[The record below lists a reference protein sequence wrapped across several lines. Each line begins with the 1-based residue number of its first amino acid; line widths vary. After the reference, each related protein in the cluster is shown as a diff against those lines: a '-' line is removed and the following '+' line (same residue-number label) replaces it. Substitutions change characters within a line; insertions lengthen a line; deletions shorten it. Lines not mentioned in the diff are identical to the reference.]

1 MRLKMKVEMKEEIQ
15 NETSVIDR
23 GPAGKKVAVP
33 LIAYLTTY
41 LHTRPDCILVMQVV
55 VVAGQGRPWSNDHL
69 RLGLT
74 HTHTGRSQT
83 GNDKPRSAALPSSSS
98 PSSSSLHFSGD
109 VSEISLGKGLLKE
122 SKKLIILLAKSSRLL
137 L

>member
-23 GPAGKKVAVP
+23 GPASKKVAVP

-55 VVAGQGRPWSNDHL
+55 VGAGQGRPWSNDHL

-83 GNDKPRSAALPSSSS
+83 GNDKPRSAALSSS
-98 PSSSSLHFSGD
+98 PSSSSLYFSD
-109 VSEISLGKGLLKE
+109 NVPDMKYQVKVYL
-122 SKKLIILLAKSSRLL
+122 R
-137 L
+137 

>member
-1 MRLKMKVEMKEEIQ
+1 MKVEMKEEIQ

-23 GPAGKKVAVP
+23 GPASKKVAVP

-55 VVAGQGRPWSNDHL
+55 VGAGQGRPWSNDHL

-74 HTHTGRSQT
+74 HTGRSQT
-83 GNDKPRSAALPSSSS
+83 GNDKPRSAALPPS
-98 PSSSSLHFSGD
+98 PSSSSLYFSD
-109 VSEISLGKGLLKE
+109 NVPDMKYQVKVYL
-122 SKKLIILLAKSSRLL
+122 R
-137 L
+137 

>member
-74 HTHTGRSQT
+74 HTHTL
-83 GNDKPRSAALPSSSS
+83 AALRQAMTS
-98 PSSSSLHFSGD
+98 PGQQHCHHHHHHHHHHC
-109 VSEISLGKGLLKE
+109 ISQAMSQKYY
-122 SKKLIILLAKSSRLL
+122 
-137 L
+137 

>member
-1 MRLKMKVEMKEEIQ
+1 MKVEMKEEIQ

-83 GNDKPRSAALPSSSS
+83 GNDKPRSAALPPS
-98 PSSSSLHFSGD
+98 PSSSSLYFSD
-109 VSEISLGKGLLKE
+109 NVPDMKYQVMVYLGKL
-122 SKKLIILLAKSSRLL
+122 SFTF
-137 L
+137 

>member
-55 VVAGQGRPWSNDHL
+55 VVAGRGD
-69 RLGLT
+69 LGQMITFVSASHT
-74 HTHTGRSQT
+74 HTHWPLSDRQ
-83 GNDKPRSAALPSSSS
+83 
-98 PSSSSLHFSGD
+98 
-109 VSEISLGKGLLKE
+109 
-122 SKKLIILLAKSSRLL
+122 
-137 L
+137 

>member
-1 MRLKMKVEMKEEIQ
+1 MGQREMRLKMKVEMKEEIQ

-23 GPAGKKVAVP
+23 GPASKKVAVP

-83 GNDKPRSAALPSSSS
+83 GNDKPRSAALPSS
-98 PSSSSLHFSGD
+98 PSSSSLYFSD
-109 VSEISLGKGLLKE
+109 NVPDMKYQVKVYL
-122 SKKLIILLAKSSRLL
+122 R
-137 L
+137 

>member
-1 MRLKMKVEMKEEIQ
+1 MRLKMKVEMKEEIR

-23 GPAGKKVAVP
+23 GPASKKVAVP

-55 VVAGQGRPWSNDHL
+55 VVVGQGRPWSNDHL

-74 HTHTGRSQT
+74 HTHTGRPQT
-83 GNDKPRSAALPSSSS
+83 GNDKPRSAALSS
-98 PSSSSLHFSGD
+98 PSSSPLHFSGD
-109 VSEISLGKGLLKE
+109 VADMRYHGKGLLKGRE
-122 SKKLIILLAKSSRLL
+122 KRFILLAKALAPVL
-137 L
+137 

>member
-1 MRLKMKVEMKEEIQ
+1 MKLKMKVEMKEEIQ

-23 GPAGKKVAVP
+23 GPASKKVAVP

-55 VVAGQGRPWSNDHL
+55 LVAGQGRPWSNDHL

-74 HTHTGRSQT
+74 HTHWPLSDRQ
-83 GNDKPRSAALPSSSS
+83 
-98 PSSSSLHFSGD
+98 
-109 VSEISLGKGLLKE
+109 
-122 SKKLIILLAKSSRLL
+122 
-137 L
+137 

>member
-41 LHTRPDCILVMQVV
+41 SHTCILGLI
-55 VVAGQGRPWSNDHL
+55 AYWSC
-69 RLGLT
+69 
-74 HTHTGRSQT
+74 
-83 GNDKPRSAALPSSSS
+83 K
-98 PSSSSLHFSGD
+98 
-109 VSEISLGKGLLKE
+109 
-122 SKKLIILLAKSSRLL
+122 
-137 L
+137 

>member
-1 MRLKMKVEMKEEIQ
+1 MKVQMKEEIQ

-55 VVAGQGRPWSNDHL
+55 VAAG
-69 RLGLT
+69 
-74 HTHTGRSQT
+74 
-83 GNDKPRSAALPSSSS
+83 
-98 PSSSSLHFSGD
+98 
-109 VSEISLGKGLLKE
+109 
-122 SKKLIILLAKSSRLL
+122 
-137 L
+137 